1 MMIDIQQ
8 LVIPI
13 IDNLFILTQKVT
25 LQNYIYLLK
34 VFKLLP
40 IFKSN
45 YFLNK
50 KKVVMKMRMTL
61 KINSNVELDNF
72 RQV

>member
-8 LVIPI
+8 FVIPI

-50 KKVVMKMRMTL
+50 KSSHEDENDIE
-61 KINSNVELDNF
+61 INSNVELDHF